1 LRRFWSG
8 GVFVFVEESAEA
20 VAATG
25 CCDVPECEIP
35 RGHPVWRYGTVIPM
49 DDRDLDMPTHGAVS
63 AIAGR
68 AIRPR
73 ILSGRYR
80 LVEQIGVGGMARV
93 WRAHDDILDRT
104 VAVKLLTPEHTADPE
119 AFARARNEARCAARI
134 AHPNVAGVY
143 DFGTT
148 RRGRQGAAYL
158 VMELVRGPLLSDYLR
173 EGPLH
178 PAYAV
183 RVCAEVSAG
192 LAAAHG
198 QGIVH
203 RDIKPANIILT
214 PTGAKILDFGIAT
227 RIGDNDHPIDGVV
240 LGTPAYLAPERL
252 GEHRVAPAADM
263 YALGVLLYAAL
274 TGHLPWSEPSDED
287 LIRAHLSTPAR
298 PLPTIDGLPPDAAA
312 TCRACLGKRPATRPT
327 AMAAAVILAASVDAQ
342 VYLPPLP
349 ALDHP
354 VA

>member
-1 LRRFWSG
+1 MG
-8 GVFVFVEESAEA
+8 AQDED
-20 VAATG
+20 T
-25 CCDVPECEIP
+25 
-35 RGHPVWRYGTVIPM
+35 
-49 DDRDLDMPTHGAVS
+49 PTHGAVPGT
-63 AIAGR
+63 AAR
-68 AIRPR
+68 TVRQR

-93 WRAHDDILDRT
+93 WRAHDDILDRI
-104 VAVKLLTPEHTADPE
+104 VAVKLLTPEHTSDPE
-119 AFARARNEARCAARI
+119 AFARARNEARRAARI
-134 AHPNVAGVY
+134 AHPNVADVY
-143 DFGTT
+143 DFGTA

-173 EGPLH
+173 EGPLQ

-214 PTGAKILDFGIAT
+214 PTGAKILDFGIAA

-240 LGTPAYLAPERL
+240 FGTPAYLAPERL

-274 TGHLPWSEPSDED
+274 TGNLPWYEPRDED
-287 LIRAHLSTPAR
+287 LIRAHLATPAR
-298 PLPTIDGLPPDAAA
+298 PLPAIDGIPADAAA
-312 TCRACLGKRPATRPT
+312 ICRACLDKRPAARPT

-349 ALDHP
+349 VLDHP